1 MNVASFFAG
10 AGGMDRGFENAGFN
24 VVYANEFD
32 KKIQPTY
39 LANHNI
45 SIFDD
50 RSIIDVKPEDI
61 PEIDGIIGGP
71 PCQSWSLAGSM
82 QGINDNRG
90 RLFFNFINLINA
102 KKPLFFVAENVIGIL
117 SKRNEFALQNI
128 IENMSFNGTYTVKYQ
143 ILNAADYST
152 CQDRKRVFFIGIRN
166 DLNIQDESFFPEKQ
180 DDSLLLSDV
189 IYDLRDSALPTK
201 GKTNQNLFMN
211 AHEYLD
217 MDFSSMYMSRNRCRL
232 WNEKSFT
239 IQATGRHI
247 PLHPDSGRMTKIGKD
262 KFSFPE
268 QYRRLSVRECAR
280 IQTFDDDFMFLYN
293 NINDGYKMV
302 GNAVPVKLAEAVA
315 NQIKKII
322 NQRK

>member
-10 AGGMDRGFENAGFN
+10 AGGMDRGFENAGFK

-39 LANHNI
+39 LANHNV
-45 SIFDD
+45 SIFDGG
-50 RSIIDVKPEDI
+50 SIVDVKPEDI

-82 QGINDNRG
+82 QGINDIRG
-90 RLFFNFINLINA
+90 RLFFDFINLINA

-166 DLNIQDESFFPEKQ
+166 DLNIQDESFFPKKQ

-189 IYDLRDSALPTK
+189 IYDLRDSVLPTK
-201 GKTNQNLFMN
+201 GKANQSLFIN

-247 PLHPDSGRMTKIGKD
+247 PLHPDSGRMTKIRRD

-280 IQTFDDDFMFLYN
+280 IQTFDDDFIFLYN

-322 NQRK
+322 NKSK